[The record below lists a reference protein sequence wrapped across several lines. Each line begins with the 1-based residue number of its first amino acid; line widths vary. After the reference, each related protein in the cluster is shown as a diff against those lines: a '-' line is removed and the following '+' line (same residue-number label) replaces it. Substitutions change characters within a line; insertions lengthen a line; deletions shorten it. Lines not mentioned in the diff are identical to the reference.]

1 MISQRDAKDATILNA
16 AAAAST
22 GTGFDVSRFRHLV
35 VSVGTAS
42 SANLTVKFQGSIQ
55 ITQPD
60 FSAAQSVSNHWD
72 YVQGIDLEDGSALD
86 GDTGFVVTGT
96 DDFKNYEVNV
106 NGLRWFDA
114 TVTARSAGSVTVKV
128 LAFKD

>member
-1 MISQRDAKDATILNA
+1 M
-16 AAAAST
+16 
-22 GTGFDVSRFRHLV
+22 
-35 VSVGTAS
+35 
-42 SANLTVKFQGSIQ
+42 TVKFQGSIQ

-60 FSAAQSVSNHWD
+60 FSSAQSVSNHWD
-72 YVQGIDLEDGSALD
+72 YIQGIDLEDGSALD
-86 GDTGFVVTGT
+86 GDTGFVVAGT
-96 DDFKNYEVNV
+96 DDFKIYEVNV